1 MLTSIDFSKL
11 NSEIEGISG
20 ENEHN
25 LKSERRTLEYVE
37 LAVNMKSLIQAGN
50 GIEFNYYDLEG
61 LNKLDGRYELLGRF
75 L

>member
-11 NSEIEGISG
+11 NTEIEGISG

-37 LAVNMKSLIQAGN
+37 LAVNMKSLI
-50 GIEFNYYDLEG
+50 
-61 LNKLDGRYELLGRF
+61 
-75 L
+75 